1 MTLRNLIDE
10 VEKLPRDEKAELLDA
25 LICMLGYFI
34 PPREISVRAS
44 LVMTATFT
52 AVGNKYVVN
61 TLTETSV
68 NARLA
73 NVAVLTSFAMVLLLM
88 ITSIICERMIKAG
101 NTTRAVTLNRN
112 VGAAAAIGYVLV
124 IAFFLLRALRAA
136 PT

>member
-1 MTLRNLIDE
+1 
-10 VEKLPRDEKAELLDA
+10 
-25 LICMLGYFI
+25 MLGYFI